1 MVRRLAAGLVA
12 LVLSAPAGAS
22 ASAALRPLF
31 SKRSHYGESFTFIGD
46 LATAGQ
52 TMVIVTHEMA
62 FAREV
67 ADRVVFLDA
76 GVILEQGPPDA
87 VIGNPKEERTRAFL
101 RRVLDPTHLD
111 DAHLDDAGA

>member
-1 MVRRLAAGLVA
+1 M
-12 LVLSAPAGAS
+12 
-22 ASAALRPLF
+22 
-31 SKRSHYGESFTFIGD
+31 
-46 LATAGQ
+46 
-52 TMVIVTHEMA
+52 
-62 FAREV
+62 
-67 ADRVVFLDA
+67 FLDA